1 MLEMFTRERR
11 WKLVSVG
18 TGVLAGM
25 LTKKLMR
32 AVYQAVSKN
41 SGRKTPFDPI
51 NPRFSWL
58 DALLW
63 APAAGV
69 GLGVAKIVSARIAAL
84 GWETATGTAPPGVD
98 EEPAPEEPAADAPP
112 VLRGRADR

>member
-1 MLEMFTRERR
+1 MSVAVRRVHDMLSRERR

-32 AVYQAVSKN
+32 AMYQAVSKN
-41 SGRKTPFDPI
+41 SGRKTPFDPAY
-51 NPRFSWL
+51 PRFSWL

-69 GLGVAKIVSARIAAL
+69 GLGIAKVMSARIAAF
-84 GWETATGTAPPGVD
+84 GWETATGTAPPVSA
-98 EEPAPEEPAADAPP
+98 EEPTDDGPS
-112 VLRGRADR
+112 